1 MAPERDTDLPP
12 VQPTRRMAVVRGLR
26 PRLWTQRVLP
36 HSSFSAETSGKEPE
50 GSAKK
55 FEPTPEAPLTYDDH
69 AHLHGGPGSQPN
81 VDLED

>member
-1 MAPERDTDLPP
+1 MPPERDSNLPP

-26 PRLWTQRVLP
+26 PRLWTKRVVP
-36 HSSFSAETSGKEPE
+36 HASLSDETSAREAQDPTVD
-50 GSAKK
+50 

-69 AHLHGGPGSQPN
+69 AHLHGGPGSQPR